1 MLISLSAKN
10 KTGFVDGSITKPITA
25 GSTLRAWERCN
36 SMMISWMLGV
46 LDQNIARSVLYFKT
60 VREIWLN
67 LEERYG
73 TASGTML
80 FSLQQSL
87 FEIRQGSEN
96 ISGYYTKMKML
107 WHQLDSL
114 DPLPICGCTNCT
126 CEINKK
132 LVKSQEDR
140 RLVEFLMKLNEG
152 FEIIRGNILLMSP
165 LPSISQAYRLLLQ
178 EESHKRLYQNVNISQ
193 ANSEDTMAFGSR
205 RNFEDRFKSQNTQN
219 RHNFGDTRRTNS
231 FFCDHCKMTG
241 HTMQRCYKLHGYP
254 PNGRN
259 DKRQAAVVQISDEE
273 PHKDPLDNVSFTAA

>member
-1 MLISLSAKN
+1 MADTQNTELELDPSQNSSSPFHLHPSDNPGMKLVSMKFDGNGFADWKQSMLISLSAKN
-10 KTGFVDGSITKPITA
+10 KTGFVDGSITKPVTA

-140 RLVEFLMKLNEG
+140 RLMEFLMKLNEG

-165 LPSISQAYRLLLQ
+165 LPSISQAYRLLL
-178 EESHKRLYQNVNISQ
+178 
-193 ANSEDTMAFGSR
+193 
-205 RNFEDRFKSQNTQN
+205 
-219 RHNFGDTRRTNS
+219 
-231 FFCDHCKMTG
+231 
-241 HTMQRCYKLHGYP
+241 
-254 PNGRN
+254 
-259 DKRQAAVVQISDEE
+259 
-273 PHKDPLDNVSFTAA
+273 